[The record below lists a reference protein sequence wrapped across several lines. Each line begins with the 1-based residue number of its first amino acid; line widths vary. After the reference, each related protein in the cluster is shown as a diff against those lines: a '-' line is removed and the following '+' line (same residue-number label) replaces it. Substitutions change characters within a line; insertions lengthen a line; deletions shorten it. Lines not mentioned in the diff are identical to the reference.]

1 MAKVQT
7 QNNAVKST
15 DNFNSNVNEYHGFR
29 NNINIDNDH
38 NSNSNS
44 NNNNGDTDGNNTNNN
59 FENKNKFGKSKKSQ
73 LNMQLALK
81 KQNGNKYDKNAIKR
95 GNYKYPPFIHENAV
109 DWLMQDNMHLY
120 SNNPKMESNPLL

>member
-1 MAKVQT
+1 MAKVKT
-7 QNNAVKST
+7 QNNAEKNT
-15 DNFNSNVNEYHGFR
+15 DNFNSNGNDSHGYR
-29 NNINIDNDH
+29 NNINIDNE
-38 NSNSNS
+38 NNS
-44 NNNNGDTDGNNTNNN
+44 NNNNGDNDGNNTNNN
-59 FENKNKFGKSKKSQ
+59 SENKNKFGKSKKSQ

-120 SNNPKMESNPLL
+120 SNNPKMEANPLL

>member
-7 QNNAVKST
+7 QNNAAKNT
-15 DNFNSNVNEYHGFR
+15 DNFNNGNEYHGYR
-29 NNINIDNDH
+29 NDINNDNDI
-38 NSNSNS
+38 NS
-44 NNNNGDTDGNNTNNN
+44 NNNNNGDNDGNNNL
-59 FENKNKFGKSKKSQ
+59 ENRNKFGKSKKSQ

-81 KQNGNKYDKNAIKR
+81 KQNGNKYDKNTIKR

-120 SNNPKMESNPLL
+120 SNNPKMEANPLL